1 MVIGNINLLI
11 EIVTTYFIIVATFV
25 VGTLVVHDDCVAR
38 SRSIP
43 VPLVF
48 ILKSTVLP
56 SLLCRKCDDKATKS
70 QVHHERALHLISA
83 SPGVVV
89 RSLRGLIVMLLLF
102 HPSSPLRIFKF
113 IVYPLS
119 GVL

>member
-1 MVIGNINLLI
+1 MIIGNINLLI
-11 EIVTTYFIIVATFV
+11 EIVATYFIIVATFV
-25 VGTLVVHDDCVAR
+25 VVTLVVRDGCVAR

-43 VPLVF
+43 TPLVF

-56 SLLCRKCDDKATKS
+56 SLLCRTCDDEATKS
-70 QVHHERALHLISA
+70 RVHHERALHLVSV

-89 RSLRGLIVMLLLF
+89 RSLRGLIVVLF
-102 HPSSPLRIFKF
+102 LFRSSSPVRIFKF
-113 IVYPLS
+113 IVHPLS

>member
-1 MVIGNINLLI
+1 MIIGNINLLI

-25 VGTLVVHDDCVAR
+25 VVTLVVRDDCVAR
-38 SRSIP
+38 SRLIP
-43 VPLVF
+43 APLVF

-56 SLLCRKCDDKATKS
+56 SLLCCKCDDKATKS
-70 QVHHERALHLISA
+70 QVHHKRTLHLISA

-89 RSLRGLIVMLLLF
+89 RSLRGLIIVLF
-102 HPSSPLRIFKF
+102 LFCPSFPVRIFKF
-113 IVYPLS
+113 IVHPLS

>member
-1 MVIGNINLLI
+1 MIICNIDLLI

-25 VGTLVVHDDCVAR
+25 VVTLVVCDDCVAR
-38 SRSIP
+38 SCSIP
-43 VPLVF
+43 APLAF
-48 ILKSTVLP
+48 ILKSTVLQ
-56 SLLCRKCDDKATKS
+56 SLLRRKCDDKTTKS

-89 RSLRGLIVMLLLF
+89 RSLRRLIIVLF
-102 HPSSPLRIFKF
+102 LFRPSSPVRIFKF
-113 IVYPLS
+113 IVHPLS